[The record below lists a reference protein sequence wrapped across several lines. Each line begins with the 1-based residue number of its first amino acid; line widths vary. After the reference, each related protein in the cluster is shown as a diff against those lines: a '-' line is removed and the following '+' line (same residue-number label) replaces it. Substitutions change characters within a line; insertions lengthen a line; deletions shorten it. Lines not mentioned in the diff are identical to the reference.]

1 MATLH
6 TLWPNQTKTYFECKY
21 NNNNNNNNNL
31 FTFSIHEYTIH
42 AEIRHRNVD
51 I

>member
-1 MATLH
+1 MI
-6 TLWPNQTKTYFECKY
+6 Q
-21 NNNNNNNNNL
+21 NNNNNNNNL

-42 AEIRHRNVD
+42 AEIQYRNVD